1 MEVTVTVPISGVE
14 LDSTIESIET
24 GRLVIY
30 KNPAL
35 PPQPWP
41 QFPGPNGHLV
51 TDPDSPGRPVAR
63 FLAQFLFE
71 SDDGGVRCDHVIREG
86 ERLLLPIRLRTR
98 ARILL
103 PELPDLIVTGHE
115 ITMPPWLIRAG
126 NHLDTRPGCP
136 WAALSPFDGLVST
149 QLSREEAATLADYC
163 QRLQPIDLFMY
174 EVPIGLFV
182 ESFYRPRAVDRGL
195 NLVVAT
201 EALFSEGA
209 ESIAYK
215 VALRVSCSL
224 ETSGEKRRAL
234 FDLVKTAYSHRNAL
248 VHGST
253 KKRPSAS
260 TWFSEHLTELED
272 VVRRGLDFV
281 IQGLVAGKP
290 ILPDALDDY
299 LFSSGLLSARTRL
312 PTQRIEYLGSNFEVM
327 RFI

>member
-14 LDSTIESIET
+14 LDSTVESLET
-24 GRLVIY
+24 ERLVIY

-35 PPQPWP
+35 PQQAWP
-41 QFPGPNGHLV
+41 PVPGPNGHVV
-51 TDPDSPGRPVAR
+51 TDPDSPGFPVAR
-63 FLAQFLFE
+63 FLAQFLVE
-71 SDDGGVRCDHVIREG
+71 SHDGSVRCAHVIREG
-86 ERLLLPIRLRTR
+86 ERLLLPFRLRTR

-126 NHLDTRPGCP
+126 NRLNTRPGCP
-136 WAALSPFDGLVST
+136 WAALSPLDGLVST
-149 QLSREEAATLADYC
+149 VLSRDGVATLADYC
-163 QRLQPIDLFMY
+163 RRLQPVDLSMY

-182 ESFYRPRAVDRGL
+182 GSFYRPRAVDRGL
-195 NLVVAT
+195 DLVVAT

-224 ETSGEKRRAL
+224 ETSGKKRRVL
-234 FDLVKTAYSHRNAL
+234 FDFVRTAYSHRNTL

-260 TWFSEHLTELED
+260 TWFSEHSIELED
-272 VVRRGLDFV
+272 VVRRGLDFA
-281 IQGLVAGKP
+281 IQQLVAGTP
-290 ILPDALDDY
+290 ILPDAIDDY
-299 LFSSGLLSARTRL
+299 LFTSGLLSARTRI
-312 PTQRIEYLGSNFEVM
+312 PTQRIEYLGSNFEVT